1 MSFLN
6 SILNNSKKS
15 EDPFTHWEL
24 NKPLNNLQI
33 EEIINADIDDPSKHN
48 VNYDGTRA
56 IDGGKGEFRQGI
68 TSGGEA
74 LKFRCFI
81 TKDNSKNFPNLT
93 QFINELQSKK
103 THEIVSKL
111 VNKDLSNSYVRV
123 EVICD
128 RQGFWLKPHCDI
140 KEKLIS
146 CLLFVNKS
154 NEDEDLG
161 TDFYDKNLN
170 KVKTVPYKD
179 NYGYFFSS
187 GPNTWHG
194 MEKKE
199 IVKER
204 RCLQVNYVTFK
215 TDWKVED

>member
-24 NKPLNNLQI
+24 NKPLNDLQI
-33 EEIINADIDDPSKHN
+33 EEIVKADIEDPSKHN
-48 VNYDGTRA
+48 LNYDGTRA

-93 QFINELQSKK
+93 KFINELQSKK

-111 VNKDLSNSYVRV
+111 VNKDLSKSYVRV

-170 KVKTVPYKD
+170 KVKTVPYLD

-199 IVKER
+199 ILKER

>member
-24 NKPLNNLQI
+24 NKPLNDLQI
-33 EEIINADIDDPSKHN
+33 EEIVKADIEDPSKHN
-48 VNYDGTRA
+48 LNYDGTRA
-56 IDGGKGEFRQGI
+56 IDGGKGEFREGI

-93 QFINELQSKK
+93 KFINELQSKK

-111 VNKDLSNSYVRV
+111 VNKDLSKSFVRV

-170 KVKTVPYKD
+170 KVKTVPYLD

-199 IVKER
+199 ILKER